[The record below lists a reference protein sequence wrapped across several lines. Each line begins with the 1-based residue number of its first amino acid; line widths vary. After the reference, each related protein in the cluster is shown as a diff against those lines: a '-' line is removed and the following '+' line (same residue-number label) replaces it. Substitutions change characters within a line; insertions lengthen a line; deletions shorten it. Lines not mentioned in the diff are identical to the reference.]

1 MERLPGDGA
10 LMCVCVSMWA
20 WVNVCMCDCVC
31 VCALLIMRVIGPGT
45 TARTRC
51 EYVCVFIFGCG

>member
-31 VCALLIMRVIGPGT
+31 VCALFNNEGDRSWNDCQDMV
-45 TARTRC
+45 
-51 EYVCVFIFGCG
+51 